1 MIRVAGGVF
10 PRRHS
15 FFRETLSAMDPL
27 VFSLKNIFAL
37 LQQMSVFLVIA
48 YLFTKSPVFRTIS
61 IGDLRPK
68 QMWGIYLVFSA
79 FSIMGTYFGLPI
91 QDAIANTRAIGA
103 VLAGFLGGPALG
115 GAVGLTAGIHR
126 YSLGGFTAFS
136 CGVSTTMEGILGG
149 LFHFYMIRTRRQHWL
164 MSPLAAFAVTFLAEV
179 TQMII
184 ILLLSKPYTQAVGLV
199 QVIAVPMILANSCG
213 AAIFIS
219 IFRDQKRMFD
229 KLGVTFSRKAL
240 HMAEKTLT
248 ILDKG
253 FNAETA
259 KQLAEVIHRET
270 GVGAVGITD
279 RSQVLAFQGMG
290 DDHHTSGIPI
300 SSRQTLQAI
309 KENRVIYVDGVKQQ
323 WQCRLTAS
331 CPLGSVLSVPLRL
344 GDEVIGAINLFEPKD
359 KVFLVINKSL
369 GEGITNLLSS
379 QLIYSRYREQKNL
392 LMRAELKLIQ
402 AQINPH
408 FLFNALNTVI
418 AILRKDADRA
428 RELLLHLSNLF
439 RKNLKRRKDVTTL
452 EDELNHIHSYL
463 IIEKARFEDR
473 LSLEVDI
480 DPSLLGV
487 NLPAF
492 TLQPLIENAIKH
504 GVSAMLE
511 PGTIKLSATREKETV
526 CIDIEDNAG
535 TFGDRN
541 SNGLGMKIVE
551 KRIKNLFGD
560 MYGLEVHSVPNEW
573 TRIRIKLPERRALDE
588 TRIGH

>member
-1 MIRVAGGVF
+1 
-10 PRRHS
+10 
-15 FFRETLSAMDPL
+15 MDPL

-37 LQQMSVFLVIA
+37 LQQMAVFLVVA
-48 YLFTKSPVFRTIS
+48 YLFTKSPVFRTFS
-61 IGDLRPK
+61 IGRLRPG
-68 QMWGIYLVFSA
+68 QMWGLYAVFSA

-103 VLAGFLGGPALG
+103 VLAGFVGGPVLG

-126 YSLGGFTAFS
+126 YTLGGFTAFS

-149 LFHFYMIRTRRQHWL
+149 LFHYYMIRTRRQHWL

-179 TQMII
+179 IQMII
-184 ILLLSKPYTQAVGLV
+184 ILIISKPYAQALALV

-219 IFRDQKRMFD
+219 IFRDQKKMFD

-240 HMAEKTLT
+240 HFADKTLA

-253 FNAETA
+253 FNLETA
-259 KQLAEVIHRET
+259 KELADVIHKET
-270 GVGAVGITD
+270 GVGAVAITD
-279 RSQVLAFQGMG
+279 RNKILAFKGMG
-290 DDHHTSGIPI
+290 DDHHLSGIPI

-309 KENRVIYVDGVKQQ
+309 EENRVIYVDGVKKL
-323 WQCRLTAS
+323 WQCRLSES

-379 QLIYSRYREQKNL
+379 QLLYSRYREQKNL
-392 LMRAELKLIQ
+392 LMSAEFKLIQ

-418 AILRKDADRA
+418 AILRKDKNRA
-428 RELLLHLSNLF
+428 RELLLHLSNFF

-452 EDELNHIHSYL
+452 EDELNHINSYL
-463 IIEKARFEDR
+463 IIEKARFEDN
-473 LSLEVDI
+473 LSLEIDI
-480 DPSLLGV
+480 APSFYGV
-487 NLPAF
+487 RLPVF

-504 GVSAMLE
+504 GVSTMVA
-511 PGTIKLSATREKETV
+511 PGVIKLSAGLTNGSV

-535 TFGDRN
+535 TCGEWN
-541 SNGLGMKIVE
+541 ANGLGMKIVE
-551 KRIKNLFGD
+551 KRIKNLYGEKFGLD
-560 MYGLEVHSVPNEW
+560 VHCVPNER
-573 TRIRIKLPERRALDE
+573 TRVRIMLPERRALRD
-588 TRIGH
+588 TRAGH

>member
-1 MIRVAGGVF
+1 
-10 PRRHS
+10 
-15 FFRETLSAMDPL
+15 MDPL

-37 LQQMSVFLVIA
+37 LQQMAVFLVVA
-48 YLFTKSPVFRTIS
+48 YLFTKSPVFRTFS
-61 IGDLRPK
+61 IGRLRPG
-68 QMWGIYLVFSA
+68 QMWGLYAVFSA

-103 VLAGFLGGPALG
+103 VLAGFVGGPVLG

-126 YSLGGFTAFS
+126 YTLGGFTAFS

-149 LFHFYMIRTRRQHWL
+149 LFHYYMIRTRRQHWL

-179 TQMII
+179 IQMII
-184 ILLLSKPYTQAVGLV
+184 ILIISKPYAQALALV

-219 IFRDQKRMFD
+219 IFRDQKKMFD

-240 HMAEKTLT
+240 HFADKTLA

-253 FNAETA
+253 FNLETA
-259 KQLAEVIHRET
+259 KELADVIHKET
-270 GVGAVGITD
+270 GVGAVAITD
-279 RSQVLAFQGMG
+279 RNKILAFKGMG
-290 DDHHTSGIPI
+290 DDHHLSGIPI

-309 KENRVIYVDGVKQQ
+309 EENRVIYVDGVKKL
-323 WQCRLTAS
+323 WQCRLSES

-379 QLIYSRYREQKNL
+379 QLLYSRYREQKNL
-392 LMRAELKLIQ
+392 LMSAEFKLIQ

-418 AILRKDADRA
+418 AILRKDKNRA
-428 RELLLHLSNLF
+428 RELLLHLSNFF

-452 EDELNHIHSYL
+452 EDELNHINSYL
-463 IIEKARFEDR
+463 IIEKARFEDT
-473 LSLEVDI
+473 LSLEIDI
-480 DPSLLGV
+480 APSFYGV
-487 NLPAF
+487 RLPVF

-504 GVSAMLE
+504 GVSTMVA
-511 PGTIKLSATREKETV
+511 PGVIKLSAGLTNGSV

-535 TFGDRN
+535 TCGEWN
-541 SNGLGMKIVE
+541 ANGLGMKIVE
-551 KRIKNLFGD
+551 KRIKNLYGEKFGLD
-560 MYGLEVHSVPNEW
+560 VHCVPNER
-573 TRIRIKLPERRALDE
+573 TRVRIMLPERRALRD
-588 TRIGH
+588 TRAGH

>member
-1 MIRVAGGVF
+1 
-10 PRRHS
+10 
-15 FFRETLSAMDPL
+15 MDPIA
-27 VFSLKNIFAL
+27 FSFSNIFAL

-48 YLFTKSPVFRTIS
+48 YLFTKSPLFRTFS
-61 IGDLRPK
+61 IGDLRPR
-68 QMWGIYLVFSA
+68 QMLGLYSVFSA

-103 VLAGFLGGPALG
+103 VLAGFVGGPALG

-126 YSLGGFTAFS
+126 YTLGGFTAFS
-136 CGVSTTMEGILGG
+136 CGVSTTVEGIIGG

-179 TQMII
+179 TQMVI
-184 ILLLSKPYTQAVGLV
+184 ILLISKPFAQAVALV
-199 QVIAVPMILANSCG
+199 QVIAAPMILANSCG

-219 IFRDQKRMFD
+219 IFRDQKKMFD

-240 HMAEKTLT
+240 HIADKTLT
-248 ILDKG
+248 ILEKG
-253 FNAETA
+253 FNEETA
-259 KQLAEVIHRET
+259 RQLVEVIHRET
-270 GVGAVGITD
+270 AVGAVAITD
-279 RSQVLAFQGMG
+279 RQKVLAFKGLG
-290 DDHHTSGIPI
+290 NDHHKSGIPI
-300 SSRQTLQAI
+300 SSRQTLQAMA
-309 KENRVIYVDGVKQQ
+309 ENRVIYVDGVQQQ
-323 WQCRLTAS
+323 WQCSLSKA
-331 CPLGSVLSVPLRL
+331 CPLGSVLSLPLRL

-369 GEGITNLLSS
+369 GEGITNLLSN
-379 QLIYSRYREQKNL
+379 QLIYAHYREQKNL

-418 AILRKDADRA
+418 AILRKDTHRA
-428 RELLLHLSNLF
+428 RELLLHLSKLF
-439 RKNLKRRKDVTTL
+439 RKNLKRRRDVTTL
-452 EDELNHIHSYL
+452 EDELNHINSYL

-480 DPSLLGV
+480 APDI
-487 NLPAF
+487 LPVRLPVF

-504 GVSAMLE
+504 GISSMVE
-511 PGTIKLSATREKETV
+511 PGTIKLSAERGNGTV

-535 TFGDRN
+535 TCGSWN

-551 KRIKNLFGD
+551 KRIQNLYGD
-560 MYGLEVHSVPNEW
+560 TYGLDVQCVPNEW
-573 TRIRIKLPERRALDE
+573 TRIRIKLPEKGAFDDACA
-588 TRIGH
+588 GH